1 MANPPPCSLA
11 QRHPAGAAAAGQR
24 PAAVGGHA
32 AGRPHRPDGAP
43 AQAGPAPASP
53 LGGGGCLFSCCIVI
67 DIGLRTVPISEPTH
81 QSRSGMGVRPPPL
94 CQEGGVGPPASHI
107 SLLCCCRVVAPR
119 LVVPL
124 LGRRVTPPTIWLC
137 RVPSPTPS
145 PQLTVYNKP
154 HTRPYNI
161 SNWGVCSVCTSIPAA
176 YTSSLQIQLGWVSG
190 NGGSRQSLLYSHQV
204 TFLGVIRIV

>member
-43 AQAGPAPASP
+43 AQTGPAPASP
-53 LGGGGCLFSCCIVI
+53 LGGEGVCSAAALSSILVSGRS
-67 DIGLRTVPISEPTH
+67 PY
-81 QSRSGMGVRPPPL
+81 QSRLIRVEVAWESDPPPL

-124 LGRRVTPPTIWLC
+124 RGRRVTPPTIWLC

-190 NGGSRQSLLYSHQV
+190 NGFQGSRCCI
-204 TFLGVIRIV
+204 FIK